1 MEKLLHFRVMNCNE
15 CLKEIVIVSKL
26 ASTLG
31 APWVANRC
39 VLDVYFMDV
48 SVRTKALQKQVDQ
61 FTRQQDVT
69 GQEIQCIFS
78 NYWTGPVN
86 RKTGDYLTSRLN

>member
-31 APWVANRC
+31 AP
-39 VLDVYFMDV
+39 
-48 SVRTKALQKQVDQ
+48 
-61 FTRQQDVT
+61 
-69 GQEIQCIFS
+69 
-78 NYWTGPVN
+78 
-86 RKTGDYLTSRLN
+86 